1 MSLNLYHKHG
11 DNLIVDVIDDTVMGG
26 DMPRPGD
33 ILPTLQR
40 LRVAEACAW
49 VIHQLM
55 VDLLIFLP
63 KLRIGFLPLSDDLIR
78 VCRYFNLVHD
88 YMDSK

>member
-1 MSLNLYHKHG
+1 MSFNLYHKHG
-11 DNLIVDVIDDTVMGG
+11 DDLIVDVIDDTVMGR

-33 ILPTLQR
+33 VLPTLQR
-40 LRVAEACAW
+40 LRVAEACTW

-63 KLRIGFLPLSDDLIR
+63 KLRIRFLPLPDNLIR
-78 VCRYFNLVHD
+78 VSRYINLVHA